1 MPFWHTAGM
10 GRVLALGIGI
20 GMAGAVSGAVSGAER
35 APAPRL
41 LTASQ
46 AAEHLDQAVLTEVHT
61 RSGIMKNLQY
71 LSDVIGPRLTGSRN
85 LEQANHWAAQRMRSY
100 GLENVRLEPWEL
112 PIGWE
117 RISAH
122 ARLVEPNNGRTLL
135 LAAAGWSPGTNG
147 TVTGPI
153 VVLKARTTAELAQYK
168 GKLKGVIVLRGEPT
182 TIAPVTDLTYGPPR
196 SSASASASTPKT
208 GNAPAKLPQP
218 SLTELRA
225 FRRELSDFLKAEGAL
240 ALFIDAAKPHGL
252 LITTGSWRTGD
263 RGTPQEP
270 MPTLYVAHE
279 HYRLLYR
286 LATAP
291 EGTPPR
297 VELTVVNRFQP
308 GPITVYN
315 TVGEIRG
322 SEKPDEYVVLGA
334 HLDSWDLASGTTD
347 NGTGSCVVLEV
358 ARALAQLTRAGFR
371 PKRTIRFVL
380 FSGEEQGLHGSK
392 QYVKRHQDEM
402 PRTSAALVHDTG
414 TGQVQGLNL
423 QGRAAVRA
431 VLTPELRILSTIPG
445 WKGLELTSMGG
456 TDHLS
461 FEAAGVPGFACKQ
474 DMDEYRL
481 THHTQSDTFDKAKEP
496 NLIQGAQVLALTV
509 LRIANLPELLPR
521 EKPQPAKKDPA
532 KKEPAKKAG

>member
-1 MPFWHTAGM
+1 MSSRHPLF
-10 GRVLALGIGI
+10 
-20 GMAGAVSGAVSGAER
+20 VSGVLVLGVCGWIVGLASSAEL
-35 APAPRL
+35 APPPRL
-41 LTASQ
+41 LMASQ
-46 AAEHLDQAVLTEVHT
+46 AAERMDQNVIAEVRT
-61 RSGIMKNLQY
+61 RSDIMKNLRY

-85 LEQANHWAAQRMRSY
+85 LEQANHWAAERMRAY

-147 TVTGPI
+147 TVSGPV
-153 VVLKARTTAELAQYK
+153 VVLKARTKAELAEYK
-168 GKLKGVIVLRGEPT
+168 GKLKGAIVLRGEPA
-182 TIAPVTDLTYGPPR
+182 TIAPVTDLSYGPAR
-196 SSASASASTPKT
+196 TSTPAPKS
-208 GNAPAKLPQP
+208 GNTPAKLPQP
-218 SLTELRA
+218 SLTELRT
-225 FRRELSDFLKAEGAL
+225 FRRELSDFLKAEGAY
-240 ALFIDAAKPHGL
+240 AIFIDAAKPHGL

-270 MPTLYVAHE
+270 MPTLYVTHE
-279 HYRLLYR
+279 HYRMLHR
-286 LATAP
+286 LATAK
-291 EGTPPR
+291 GSQPPR
-297 VELTVVNRFQP
+297 VELNVSNRFIP

-322 SEKPDEYVVLGA
+322 SEKPDEFVVLGA

-358 ARALAQLTRAGFR
+358 ARTLAQLTRAGFR

-392 QYVKRHQDEM
+392 QYVKRHEDEM

-423 QGRAAVRA
+423 QGRAAVRT
-431 VLTPELRILSTIPG
+431 VLEPELRTLQTLPG
-445 WKGLELTSMGG
+445 WKGLALTSMGG

-461 FEAAGVPGFACKQ
+461 FEAVGVPGFACKQ

-509 LRIANLPELLPR
+509 FRIANLPELLPR
-521 EKPQPAKKDPA
+521 EKPQSEKKTPAR
-532 KKEPAKKAG
+532 KAG